1 MKPMPPIGVNGAI
14 FRTLTWSRADDGRS
28 GRDFDD
34 DNASDLLLAVQHAIQ
49 GCKRSG
55 WFSVQKMTRNPT
67 TISVSENLTINV
79 LATSAAC
86 SDAAFFASRAG
97 SKQPLPTQSSGAGW
111 RFALRERSHQR

>member
-55 WFSVQKMTRNPT
+55 WFSVQKITRNPT
-67 TISVSENLTINV
+67 TISVSENLTSTCWQQVRRVAMRHFSLLERAVNNLCPRNQAV
-79 LATSAAC
+79 RAG
-86 SDAAFFASRAG
+86 ASR
-97 SKQPLPTQSSGAGW
+97 W
-111 RFALRERSHQR
+111 